1 MENIVQLREPLTFGK
16 HKGLTGQQ
24 LLKSAEGTSYLK
36 WLYNNTDI
44 RMDCF
49 VAEALIN
56 AGLVDPKL
64 HRRNSKKGGGVS
76 FAEMYR
82 DAKANEHRNVIAEE
96 GEGNLTQLLRSA
108 DVQHL
113 PQLIGRQVRFTVNP
127 KAERVNVESTPSAK
141 EHHFQPVSLEV
152 GRAIIGNLRKEYFG
166 VDRDDLV
173 NDNTPSVEEQFKQ
186 RLAREVKSLSRDITF
201 D

>member
-56 AGLVDPKL
+56 AGLVDAKL
-64 HRRNSKKGGGVS
+64 QRRNSKEGGGVS

-127 KAERVNVESTPSAK
+127 KPVVASTPCAK

-152 GRAIIGNLRKEYFG
+152 GRAIIDNLRKEYFG
-166 VDRDDLV
+166 VDKDDLV

>member
-1 MENIVQLREPLTFGK
+1 MANIVELREKLTFGK

-24 LLKSAEGTSYLK
+24 LLKSGEGTAYLK

-44 RMDCF
+44 QMDCF
-49 VAEALIN
+49 VVEALIN
-56 AGLVDPKL
+56 AGLVDAKL
-64 HRRNSKKGGGVS
+64 QRRNSREGGGVS

-82 DAKANEHRNVIAEE
+82 DAKAHEHRNVIAEE

-108 DVQHL
+108 GVQHL
-113 PQLIGRQVRFTVNP
+113 PQLIGRQARFTVNTKP
-127 KAERVNVESTPSAK
+127 IVESTPTAK
-141 EHHFQPVSLEV
+141 EHHFKPVSLEA
-152 GRAIIGNLRKEYFG
+152 GRAIIANLRAEHFG
-166 VDRDDLV
+166 VDRDDLI

-186 RLAREVKSLSRDITF
+186 RLAREINSLSRDITF

>member
-56 AGLVDPKL
+56 AGLVDANL
-64 HRRNSKKGGGVS
+64 QRRNSREGGGVS

-96 GEGNLTQLLRSA
+96 GEGNLVQLLRSA

-127 KAERVNVESTPSAK
+127 KPVVNAHYGNAIAKLEELRER
-141 EHHFQPVSLEV
+141 H
-152 GRAIIGNLRKEYFG
+152 FG

-186 RLAREVKSLSRDITF
+186 RLAREINSLSRDITF